1 MTRKR
6 SRAIYCTPEDRAAI
20 RARAAAAGKP
30 VSRLILDLAFA
41 EAADRRGSALTA
53 EEMGELL
60 DGFRTLAAFVRALK
74 EGTTVGDGYST
85 GRAGGVPVDAGNAA
99 ERRGVPAEPVR
110 LSISAT
116 DEEWAALHEQARR
129 RGLSMSLY
137 LVRLVLPDGVVAGKY
152 ADPLPA
158 LSGLEQHEVLD
169 AVRHMRS
176 LLSGAESPGAA
187 LPGMRERFGVL
198 LEGGAS
204 ALTDSGHREEMRSAS
219 EPGERP
225 RKSPPAAPAALE
237 NLERP
242 GENDAGAT
250 PDPKPPRQGALL

>member
-6 SRAIYCTPEDRAAI
+6 SRAIYCAPEERAAI
-20 RARAAAAGKP
+20 RARAAVAGKP

-41 EAADRRGSALTA
+41 ETVDRRGSALTA

-60 DGFRTLAAFVRALK
+60 DGFRTLAAFVRTLK
-74 EGTTVGDGYST
+74 EGTTVGDGCSS
-85 GRAGGVPVDAGNAA
+85 GRGGGVAIGTGDAE
-99 ERRGVPAEPVR
+99 ERHGVPAEPVR
-110 LSISAT
+110 LSLSAT

-129 RGLSMSLY
+129 QGLSMSLY
-137 LVRLVLPDGVVAGKY
+137 LVRSVLPDGVVAGAY

-158 LSGLEQHEVLD
+158 LSGLEQRDVLD
-169 AVRHMRS
+169 AMRHMRS

-187 LPGMRERFGVL
+187 LPGMQERFGVL
-198 LEGGAS
+198 LEGGAA
-204 ALTDSGHREEMRSAS
+204 ALAGSSSREETRSV
-219 EPGERP
+219 PGGRP

-237 NLERP
+237 NRERP

-250 PDPKPPRQGALL
+250 QAPKPPRQGALL